1 MNTYS
6 LNQNVHLIK
15 NIKIYFFSIIFGL
28 LIPNTT
34 WGVSSLSCLGATVA
48 EYLIPGLG
56 YGVLGQFDKM
66 LILGGARWMAI
77 NKYMAYVSD
86 SDFEQNYENIYKKTN
101 LEDEKTQHDFFYSK
115 ETFYANAYLSIYGD
129 LTFVTFYD
137 LYDKGCE
144 YNPDTYGLMLSPF
157 KIWEYGDEFT
167 FWVPTI
173 WASSVPLDS
182 DLITYH
188 VDSDL
193 SRKEM
198 INTSFL
204 QYQLVGVGEEMLFRG
219 VIQQSLFK
227 LLTVGG
233 VSKSFSRWGS
243 IITASAVF
251 GAAHAGRGF
260 SATPGIAFAA
270 GLYLGWVYHPVDG
283 DFDLTQPIAIHSWWD
298 TILEHRR
305 LSGAKYVERKDG
317 ENAQNYTLLSHRTY
331 PLLGFNYTF

>member
-1 MNTYS
+1 MSYTS
-6 LNQNVHLIK
+6 
-15 NIKIYFFSIIFGL
+15 G
-28 LIPNTT
+28 
-34 WGVSSLSCLGATVA
+34 
-48 EYLIPGLG
+48 
-56 YGVLGQFDKM
+56 
-66 LILGGARWMAI
+66 
-77 NKYMAYVSD
+77 SD
-86 SDFEQNYENIYKKTN
+86 YEESYENIYKKTN
-101 LEDEKTQHDFFYSK
+101 LEEGKIQHDFFYSK

-144 YNPDTYGLMLSPF
+144 YSSDTYGLMLSPF
-157 KIWEYGDEFT
+157 KIWDYGDKLT

-193 SRKEM
+193 SKNEM

-219 VIQQSLFK
+219 VIQQSLYK
-227 LLTVGG
+227 LLSVGG
-233 VSKSFSRWGS
+233 VRKSLSRWGS
-243 IITASAVF
+243 IIAASAVF

-260 SATPGIAFAA
+260 SATPGVAFAA
-270 GLYLGWVYHPVDG
+270 GLYLGWVYHPEDG
-283 DFDLTQPIAIHSWWD
+283 NFDLTEPIAIHSWWD

-305 LSGAKYVERKDG
+305 LSGAKFVERKEG
-317 ENAQNYTLLSHRTY
+317 ENAQNYSLISNRMY
-331 PLLGFNYTF
+331 PLLGFNYFF